1 VAEIRRAR
9 QAIPAGICTVQ
20 LRGLGLG
27 IVELL
32 GACPTNWQVTPV
44 EALEFIEQVML
55 PVYPLGEFK
64 VAAEPGGVGGG
75 DGDIESLFRGLGAG
89 CAAGGPAAGPC
100 GVGEWVGSDLDSFVR
115 A

>member
-9 QAIPAGICTVQ
+9 QAIQRAFTVQ

-32 GACPTNWQVTPV
+32 GACPTNWQVSPV
-44 EALEFIEQVML
+44 EALEFIERVML

-64 VAAEPGGVGGG
+64 VAAE
-75 DGDIESLFRGLGAG
+75 LGA
-89 CAAGGPAAGPC
+89 
-100 GVGEWVGSDLDSFVR
+100 
-115 A
+115 